1 MLIDFVLCNQPRK
14 KQDLFPHSPPRH
26 HHFLSCVLASRDP
39 VERKHTGSCLGIDS
53 PNQIMPP
60 TLNGEIPR
68 ISRGARGKSWEIWND
83 TRKTFYDLCTRSCI
97 KKTNVSHS
105 STLSGDAAVQP
116 EPCRS
121 KMQLRLPCCCIRWV
135 FRGVSSC
142 ILNLPFHLT
151 IMFCCLTFLS
161 GLPFQ
166 QLLSYPREKQVWRHL
181 HYLRACARANS
192 LLK

>member
-97 KKTNVSHS
+97 KKMNVSHS
-105 STLSGDAAVQP
+105 SMLSGDAAVHQSHAGVK
-116 EPCRS
+116 CS
-121 KMQLRLPCCCIRWV
+121 SV
-135 FRGVSSC
+135 YFAVASDGFSGVSHHAS
-142 ILNLPFHLT
+142 LT
-151 IMFCCLTFLS
+151 CLFTWQTCSAVWLFFLGFLS
-161 GLPFQ
+161 NNSSPT
-166 QLLSYPREKQVWRHL
+166 SEKNR
-181 HYLRACARANS
+181 CEDICII
-192 LLK
+192 